1 MLLYFGDAE
10 FVTLKTGRIQCHAL
24 SRTFLYAARGKQEP
38 LNDVT
43 PVHGLAR
50 SLECVCSWPSNA
62 GWGVEKKEKN
72 AGAVKVDWT
81 LKVHHPCGICMT
93 SPAR

>member
-1 MLLYFGDAE
+1 MTYVDGSRTISEKQCIHAYSISMLLYFGDAE

-50 SLECVCSWPSNA
+50 SLECVCSWP
-62 GWGVEKKEKN
+62 
-72 AGAVKVDWT
+72 
-81 LKVHHPCGICMT
+81 
-93 SPAR
+93 